1 MRISHVVL
9 ALFAVAAF
17 AVPAASQDRR
27 RGGDPWERMK
37 RYDTDGDGK
46 VTRAEFKGPARM
58 FDRFDSDGDGV
69 VTRDEVT
76 SRAGR
81 GGRPGGQTSG
91 ASGRTKSA
99 DIEWV
104 TKRLDM
110 DRNGVF
116 DALDLDA
123 ITAAADKDGDGK
135 VSRKELL
142 DFLQHADRPMPRG
155 EAPDEGAKAPRFE
168 VRALEGSGSIKL
180 ADLVAKGRP
189 VVVAFG
195 SLT

>member
-1 MRISHVVL
+1 MRASF
-9 ALFAVAAF
+9 ALFALLAITAL

-37 RYDTDGDGK
+37 RYDKDGDGK
-46 VTRAEFKGPARM
+46 VTRAEFGGPARA
-58 FDRFDSDGDGV
+58 FERFDSDADGV
-69 VTRDEVT
+69 ITHAEV
-76 SRAGR
+76 SARAGS
-81 GGRPGGQTSG
+81 GKGTGGQTSST
-91 ASGRTKSA
+91 SGRSGSA

-110 DRNGVF
+110 NRDGIF
-116 DALDLDA
+116 DANDLVK

-142 DFLQHADRPMPRG
+142 DFLQHADRPIPRG
-155 EAPDEGAKAPRFE
+155 EAPDEGAKAPGFE
-168 VRALEGSGSIKL
+168 VRALKGTGSIKL
-180 ADLVAKGRP
+180 EDLVAKGRP